1 MFSPSSSHLRE
12 SEASTHAKNNDVN
25 FAAAD
30 LIVSVSTVRGFFP
43 FPVLEPQPPVVG
55 RHIRKPFFSGIIL
68 SHGFLIGK

>member
-12 SEASTHAKNNDVN
+12 SEVSTHAKNNEFN

-30 LIVSVSTVRGFFP
+30 LIVSVSTTRGCFP
-43 FPVLEPQPPVVG
+43 FPVLEPLPPVVG
-55 RHIRKPFFSGIIL
+55 RLSVRLFSGIIL